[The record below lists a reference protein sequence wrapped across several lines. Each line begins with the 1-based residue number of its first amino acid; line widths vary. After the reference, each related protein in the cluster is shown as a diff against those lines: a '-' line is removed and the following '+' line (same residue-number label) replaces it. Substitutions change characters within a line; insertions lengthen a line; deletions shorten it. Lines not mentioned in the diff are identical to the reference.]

1 MRSTRIKNVLR
12 WTFQKRGHEM
22 KRPRMRNVI
31 MKMSML
37 IGAAACVGGTA
48 FAQTTKDIAGFYTIV
63 AVTVVQG
70 DKK

>member
-1 MRSTRIKNVLR
+1 
-12 WTFQKRGHEM
+12 M